1 MFDGDRKDSFCGKT
15 PIKSIR
21 NYWARCIYVMNRV
34 SISSIDDSRL
44 DVFRNLKQTNACR
57 QQDLF
62 VAEGTTLVERLLQSS
77 YEVTAVLASE
87 QKLANFAARVPEGTT
102 VYEVPRDLASELVGY
117 KFHLGVIAAARRKP
131 APSLA
136 DVVGNI
142 DSGLVLFGEQII
154 DQQNVGMLIRIGS
167 AFGAK
172 AIVLSRGSADAFSR
186 RVLRVSMGNGLF
198 VPVVESVDAAESLA
212 SLKNA
217 GFHCCATVLDDT
229 AVELSNHS
237 FAEKTAIV
245 FGNETHGLS
254 SAVREH
260 CDVRLTIK
268 MLNGT
273 DSVNVAVAAGI
284 FGHAYT
290 SQMSPKL

>member
-1 MFDGDRKDSFCGKT
+1 
-15 PIKSIR
+15 
-21 NYWARCIYVMNRV
+21 MNCV
-34 SISSIDDSRL
+34 SIASIDDARL

-57 QQDLF
+57 HEDLF
-62 VAEGTTLVERLLQSS
+62 VAEGTTLVERLLHSS

-87 QKLANFAARVPEGTT
+87 QKLANFAARIPEGTT
-102 VYEVPRDLASELVGY
+102 VYEVPRDLATELVGY

-131 APSLA
+131 SPALDA
-136 DVVGNI
+136 VLTQV
-142 DSGLVLFGEQII
+142 DSGLILFGDQII

-198 VPVVESVDAAESLA
+198 VPIVESVDAAESLV
-212 SLKNA
+212 SLKSS
-217 GFHCCATVLDDT
+217 GFHCCATVLDEN
-229 AVELSNHS
+229 AVELLDHT
-237 FAEKTAIV
+237 FADKTAIV
-245 FGNETHGLS
+245 FGNETHGIS
-254 SAVREH
+254 SPVLER
-260 CDVRLTIK
+260 CDVSLTIK

-284 FGHAYT
+284 FGHAFA
-290 SQMSPKL
+290 SQASTKP